1 MPSTSPLSALAPE
14 FTPRENG
21 VVENAA
27 DDAVVPD
34 LATSDLN
41 MAPDLLARTMTEAD
55 MCDIR
60 SVAADQQ
67 ATDSIPP
74 PSGNGDVCA
83 EIAAISD
90 RSDTSQE
97 KSTPS
102 QTTEAY
108 PYGIAEVNR
117 FNLAG
122 TRRWGKIRCRVTAKQ
137 IAVWEIALILR
148 VHVV

>member
-1 MPSTSPLSALAPE
+1 MPPRRRNVLFNNPENRRPRVSTASHHNIVGGVMPSTSPLSALAPE

-74 PSGNGDVCA
+74 PSGNGEYRRVVA
-83 EIAAISD
+83 
-90 RSDTSQE
+90 
-97 KSTPS
+97 TP
-102 QTTEAY
+102 
-108 PYGIAEVNR
+108 
-117 FNLAG
+117 
-122 TRRWGKIRCRVTAKQ
+122 
-137 IAVWEIALILR
+137 
-148 VHVV
+148 